1 MSGWSPPRRNLRS
14 SGVGPLVLDGLS
26 HVDWYSVDGMM
37 LFEMEME
44 DLRPGK
50 RRRQTRGCV
59 EGKFVKNSERMV
71 VCGFPCAGRNV
82 EGRGKAAMGRSRKI
96 CGAVAWRVEAWI
108 PATTKLF
115 LRPARGES
123 LLDATTPAYP
133 AVAGSYMY
141 THTVHSICLHQHVI
155 SDEPVSANTRPG
167 RRDTGFLSSFQRP
180 HRAVSHLASVDD
192 SERALHRSA
201 VALSWQRLPSAD
213 SRHPLEHESFRDLRI
228 FSRLRTPP
236 VKDTPFD
243 PWASNSGCRKLGG
256 KNWVALRCRGPFG

>member
-44 DLRPGK
+44 DLRPVK

-59 EGKFVKNSERMV
+59 EGKIVRKFGRMV

-141 THTVHSICLHQHVI
+141 PHTVHSICLHQHVI

-201 VALSWQRLPSAD
+201 VALSWQRCRPPTLDIHSNMKVSGISEFFLASGPHL
-213 SRHPLEHESFRDLRI
+213 SRIR
-228 FSRLRTPP
+228 RLTPGP
-236 VKDTPFD
+236 RL
-243 PWASNSGCRKLGG
+243 WCRKLGG
-256 KNWVALRCRGPFG
+256 KNWVTLRRRGPFG